1 MTISKKITF
10 LIGGLSLI
18 IVLFATNKLVS
29 AWSENEEMKA
39 LSNILDNGRLVASF
53 VHEMQVERGLTAGYL
68 ASKGE
73 KNKESLLSQRS
84 KVDHSFLKV
93 KSISVSSLPK
103 EQAYALKSI
112 HESEAELMR
121 KRDLITSLSI
131 SPDEAIGFYSVSIK
145 NGIDFM
151 NNTVAIADIA
161 RASQALRM
169 LITAKEYAG
178 QERAVGNSAF
188 TANKFADADAMRR
201 FISLGAQRRVLLD
214 EFLKLAPPMQ
224 GEKLI
229 VIRNSELFSKLTQ
242 METGA
247 IAKALA
253 GEPLNTSA
261 ADWFAASSQ
270 RINEFKAI
278 EDELNLA
285 LIQVSQ
291 QHSNKASNEMMLFL
305 ALLVLLVLLIGWLY
319 VAIVDKSI
327 RKPLQQI
334 RERINVIVSSGQ
346 FNQRIGYD
354 AQDEIGDTARSMN
367 QLFINLEKIINEST
381 IVVTALSQGDFS
393 NRITSHYAGD
403 LEYLKCAINDSVV
416 NTNNVMNNVI
426 QAVEELKN
434 GNLKIKI
441 KTDFPGSYG
450 LVLISM
456 SGAMESISKII
467 NDISIVMK
475 AMNEGDFDARVNTL
489 AHGDLLSMKNN
500 VNDSMDRLRMVVTDI
515 ISIASAQSNGDLTLE
530 CRVNSN
536 GQLKQLQDA
545 INTSSRKL
553 KSIVAQAVDAS
564 QIVNEAA
571 LQVSQGSSDLSSRVQ
586 EQAAALEQTSATM
599 HEMASA
605 VQNNTA
611 NARKVADLAHQ
622 VQHQAGEGVG
632 VMQQTIGAMQS
643 IHEASS
649 KISDIVSIIDGIAFQ
664 TNLLALNA
672 AVEAARAG
680 EHGRGFAVVASEVRA
695 LAQKSAEAAKD
706 IKGLIDDSVQRV
718 ENGTQLAEKSGSVLN
733 GITASIEQVAG
744 MVEEIAT
751 ASNEQSTGI
760 SQVHNAMADIDRV
773 TQENAALVEETTA
786 AAQSLSSE
794 AKDLRESM
802 AFFKT
807 GQQSNAHYHQPKQ
820 KQAHKS
826 VKSLPSRRAVPAL
839 PAPNSRSANEWSE
852 F

>member
-1 MTISKKITF
+1 MF
-10 LIGGLSLI
+10 LIGRNIICFGAGVMTIKARLLLLVSIAVISLI
-18 IVLFATNKLVS
+18 VVSTLTISSLIKFNEGFHFVTTDLFAKIITLEELESRSEATQKEVRQYVLVS
-29 AWSENEEMKA
+29 DTSRREQIINRINEASELNKKA
-39 LSNILDNGRLVASF
+39 YEYLVGSITS
-53 VHEMQVERGLTAGYL
+53 ERG
-68 ASKGE
+68 K
-73 KNKESLLSQRS
+73 SLLSDVFNAREKLLKLNDDVLSLAKEGKVQDAIESVAGLEAREIQIAYS
-84 KVDHSFLKV
+84 KSLKALV
-93 KSISVSSLPK
+93 EYQKNLEHNLAMEIENNTNSMKLWSIVV
-103 EQAYALKSI
+103 A
-112 HESEAELMR
+112 
-121 KRDLITSLSI
+121 SLSI
-131 SPDEAIGFYSVSIK
+131 LALL
-145 NGIDFM
+145 
-151 NNTVAIADIA
+151 AIALVTLRSIIGAVNDVVLQLST
-161 RASQALRM
+161 ASNQM
-169 LITAKEYAG
+169 LFKGRLA
-178 QERAVGNSAF
+178 ERH
-188 TANKFADADAMRR
+188 
-201 FISLGAQRRVLLD
+201 
-214 EFLKLAPPMQ
+214 
-224 GEKLI
+224 
-229 VIRNSELFSKLTQ
+229 
-242 METGA
+242 
-247 IAKALA
+247 
-253 GEPLNTSA
+253 
-261 ADWFAASSQ
+261 
-270 RINEFKAI
+270 
-278 EDELNLA
+278 DELN
-285 LIQVSQ
+285 
-291 QHSNKASNEMMLFL
+291 
-305 ALLVLLVLLIGWLY
+305 
-319 VAIVDKSI
+319 AIAV
-327 RKPLQQI
+327 
-334 RERINVIVSSGQ
+334 
-346 FNQRIGYD
+346 
-354 AQDEIGDTARSMN
+354 SMN
-367 QLFINLEKIINEST
+367 QLFSVLENGLAETNK
-381 IVVTALSQGDFS
+381 VVTAISKADF
-393 NRITSHYAGD
+393 NQRMIGHYVGD
-403 LEYLKCAINDSVV
+403 LEVLRVGVNGSAESVAFMMTELEKVMNGLNAGQFNVRMDSRVPHAFRSLV
-416 NTNNVMNNVI
+416 ETAMQSMNNVI
-426 QAVEELKN
+426 
-434 GNLKIKI
+434 
-441 KTDFPGSYG
+441 TD
-450 LVLISM
+450 
-456 SGAMESISKII
+456 I
-467 NDISIVMK
+467 NHVMK
-475 AMNEGDFDARVNTL
+475 AMNEGDFDARVNAL
-489 AHGDLLSMKNN
+489 AYGDLLSMKNN
-500 VNDSMDRLRMVVTDI
+500 VNDSMDRLSMAVTGI
-515 ISIASAQSNGDLTLE
+515 TTIVSVQANGDLTRE
-530 CRVNSN
+530 CTADFR

-545 INTSSRKL
+545 INNSSRKL

-786 AAQSLSSE
+786 AAESLSSE

>member
-1 MTISKKITF
+1 MTIKARLLLLVSIAV
-10 LIGGLSLI
+10 ISLI
-18 IVLFATNKLVS
+18 VVSTLTISSLIKFNEGFHFVTTDLFAKIITLEELELRSEATQKEVRQYVLVS
-29 AWSENEEMKA
+29 DTSRREQIINRINEASELNKKA
-39 LSNILDNGRLVASF
+39 YEYLVGSITS
-53 VHEMQVERGLTAGYL
+53 ERG
-68 ASKGE
+68 K
-73 KNKESLLSQRS
+73 SLLSDVFNAREKLLKLNDDVLSLAKEGKVQDAIESVAGLEAREIQIAYS
-84 KVDHSFLKV
+84 KSLKALIEYQ
-93 KSISVSSLPK
+93 KSLEHNLAMEIENNTNSMKLW
-103 EQAYALKSI
+103 SI
-112 HESEAELMR
+112 VVA
-121 KRDLITSLSI
+121 SLSI
-131 SPDEAIGFYSVSIK
+131 LALL
-145 NGIDFM
+145 
-151 NNTVAIADIA
+151 AIALVTLRSIIGAVNDVVLQLST
-161 RASQALRM
+161 ASNQM
-169 LITAKEYAG
+169 LFKGRLA
-178 QERAVGNSAF
+178 ERH
-188 TANKFADADAMRR
+188 
-201 FISLGAQRRVLLD
+201 
-214 EFLKLAPPMQ
+214 
-224 GEKLI
+224 
-229 VIRNSELFSKLTQ
+229 
-242 METGA
+242 
-247 IAKALA
+247 
-253 GEPLNTSA
+253 
-261 ADWFAASSQ
+261 
-270 RINEFKAI
+270 
-278 EDELNLA
+278 DELN
-285 LIQVSQ
+285 
-291 QHSNKASNEMMLFL
+291 
-305 ALLVLLVLLIGWLY
+305 
-319 VAIVDKSI
+319 AIAV
-327 RKPLQQI
+327 
-334 RERINVIVSSGQ
+334 
-346 FNQRIGYD
+346 
-354 AQDEIGDTARSMN
+354 SMN
-367 QLFINLEKIINEST
+367 QLFSVLENGLAETNK
-381 IVVTALSQGDFS
+381 VVTAISKADF
-393 NRITSHYAGD
+393 NQRMIGHYVGD
-403 LEYLKCAINDSVV
+403 LEVLRVGVNGSAESVAFMM
-416 NTNNVMNNVI
+416 TELEKVMNGLNAGQFNVRMDSRVPHAFRSLVETAMQSMHNVI
-426 QAVEELKN
+426 
-434 GNLKIKI
+434 
-441 KTDFPGSYG
+441 TD
-450 LVLISM
+450 
-456 SGAMESISKII
+456 I
-467 NDISIVMK
+467 NHVMK
-475 AMNEGDFDARVNTL
+475 AMNEGDFDARVNAL
-489 AHGDLLSMKNN
+489 AYGDLLSMKNN
-500 VNDSMDRLRMVVTDI
+500 VNDSMDRLSMAVTGI
-515 ISIASAQSNGDLTLE
+515 TTIVSAQANGDLT
-530 CRVNSN
+530 RSVPQTSVVSFR

-545 INTSSRKL
+545 INNSSRKL

-786 AAQSLSSE
+786 AAESLSSE

-826 VKSLPSRRAVPAL
+826 VKSLPSQRAVPAL